1 VSLLH
6 LAKAGFCA
14 ILLYSAGTPPDWG
27 CAATAR
33 KPELLYDLRQ
43 EEKHADA
50 RGNDAETVER

>member
-1 VSLLH
+1 VS

-27 CAATAR
+27 CATTAR